1 MSSVANDYSS
11 PAFLL
16 NEGSL
21 PADVPGTWED
31 QTVNILRITG
41 NEAQA
46 ASLVISRDI
55 LPVGVSIADYLEGE
69 LARLKDDLPDFE
81 LKARLPMDW
90 VDGPGEALLTRW
102 VSEEGS
108 MDQITACRSA
118 GKPATSDLHGYPHHA
133 DAKWHLSD
141 NHEYHQWFPSSLSRP
156 VSGLIHAGS
165 RPSR

>member
-118 GKPATSDLHGYPHHA
+118 GNRRLLIFTATHTTPMPSGTYRTIMNIISGFRPRSPGRSA
-133 DAKWHLSD
+133 D
-141 NHEYHQWFPSSLSRP
+141 
-156 VSGLIHAGS
+156 
-165 RPSR
+165 